1 MKNQSENTTNSGLPP
16 DISVEAS
23 RAQLILPK
31 KWNLMQLAQLTGF
44 DRRTLADRLKNAQ
57 VRFEQG
63 PKNSK
68 LYLLD
73 DAMPVIYASSTNATL
88 STDTESDKRRLAAA
102 KAELAELELAR
113 KKSEVINAE
122 DALAAVTESFAE
134 VRTGLLNLAPSL
146 ATKLATLDN
155 PETIATL
162 IDSKIAEA
170 LAPLHF
176 ELPEQQTDE
185 IPDDS
190 TDVQNEA

>member
-1 MKNQSENTTNSGLPP
+1 MKNPTKIPTSQGLPP
-16 DISVEAS
+16 DISADS
-23 RAQLILPK
+23 SHPQLFFPK
-31 KWNLMQLAQLTGF
+31 KWNLRLLAQLTGF

-57 VRFEQG
+57 IRFEQG

-88 STDTESDKRRLAAA
+88 STDNESDKRRLAAA
-102 KAELAELELAR
+102 KAELAELQLA
-113 KKSEVINAE
+113 KQKNEVINAE

-155 PETIATL
+155 PEIIATL
-162 IDSKIAEA
+162 IDEKIAEA

-176 ELPEQQTDE
+176 ELAEQQTDE

>member
-1 MKNQSENTTNSGLPP
+1 
-16 DISVEAS
+16 
-23 RAQLILPK
+23 
-31 KWNLMQLAQLTGF
+31 MQLSQLTGF
-44 DRRTLADRLKNAQ
+44 DRRTLADKLKNAQ

-68 LYLLD
+68 LYVLG
-73 DAMPVIYASSTNATL
+73 DALPVIYRSSTNATL
-88 STDTESDKRRLAAA
+88 SPDNESDKRRLAAA
-102 KAELAELELAR
+102 KAELAELQLA
-113 KKSEVINAE
+113 KQKSIVINAE

-146 ATKLATLDN
+146 ATKLATIDN
-155 PETIATL
+155 PESIATL
-162 IDSKIAEA
+162 IDEKIAEA

-176 ELPEQQTDE
+176 ELPEQTQDE